1 MSENGGHKFVEQLR
15 FGVLFI
21 FLTCD
26 TVTEAACSGVAMQ
39 IYSF

>member
-1 MSENGGHKFVEQLR
+1 MPENGGRKFVEQLR

-26 TVTEAACSGVAMQ
+26 TATRAACSGVAMQ
-39 IYSF
+39 IYNF